1 MAARGN
7 PRRWGACD
15 EKAMVPFLRA
25 RIPPTPLPHASA
37 RPLRR
42 AQQQKNDASHSRPP
56 HNPKKPGPP
65 IRPTRPLLE
74 GPIKTT
80 KRPIR
85 EPTVQSRAA
94 GSRACAAATKRQ
106 NRQPRHQE
114 AAHNLI
120 RDGRRR
126 AHGGPEPAPTEHD
139 ARASTQDS
147 SPADAVPPQ
156 VVRFPDHGRQFERR
170 LRVQLTEGRGP
181 ETRSSETATAAVVKA
196 LILARLVAL
205 YDK

>member
-1 MAARGN
+1 M
-7 PRRWGACD
+7 
-15 EKAMVPFLRA
+15 RA
-25 RIPPTPLPHASA
+25 RIPPTPLPQASA

-74 GPIKTT
+74 GPTKTT

-114 AAHNLI
+114 AAHDTPS
-120 RDGRRR
+120 DGRRR
-126 AHGGPEPAPTEHD
+126 AHGGPEPASTEHD
-139 ARASTQDS
+139 ARASNTQDS
-147 SPADAVPPQ
+147 SPADAVAPQ
-156 VVRFPDHGRQFERR
+156 VVRFPDHGGQFERG
-170 LRVQLTEGRGP
+170 LRVQLAEGRGP
-181 ETRSSETATAAVVKA
+181 ETGYCSEAAAAAAVEA
-196 LILARLVAL
+196 LELARLVPL
-205 YDK
+205 DH

>member
-1 MAARGN
+1 M
-7 PRRWGACD
+7 
-15 EKAMVPFLRA
+15 RA

-114 AAHNLI
+114 AAHDTTNH
-120 RDGRRR
+120 GRRR
-126 AHGGPEPAPTEHD
+126 AHGGPEPASPEHD
-139 ARASTQDS
+139 ARASSTQDRS
-147 SPADAVPPQ
+147 TADAVAPQ
-156 VVRFPDHGRQFERR
+156 VVREPDHGGQLECG
-170 LRVQLTEGRGP
+170 LRVQLAQRRRP
-181 ETRSSETATAAVVKA
+181 ETGKRTAAAAAAALEA

>member
-1 MAARGN
+1 M
-7 PRRWGACD
+7 
-15 EKAMVPFLRA
+15 RA

-126 AHGGPEPAPTEHD
+126 AHGSAEPAPTEHD
-139 ARASTQDS
+139 ARASQEGGS
-147 SPADAVPPQ
+147 AADAVPPQ
-156 VVRFPDHGRQFERR
+156 VVRVPDHGRQLERR
-170 LRVQLTEGRGP
+170 LRVQLAEGRGP
-181 ETRSSETATAAVVKA
+181 ETGNLTKTSAAAA
-196 LILARLVAL
+196 LEALELARLVPL

>member
-1 MAARGN
+1 M
-7 PRRWGACD
+7 
-15 EKAMVPFLRA
+15 RA

-56 HNPKKPGPP
+56 QATQTPGPP
-65 IRPTRPLLE
+65 IRPTTPLLE
-74 GPIKTT
+74 GPIETW
-80 KRPIR
+80 KRGVPR
-85 EPTVQSRAA
+85 PTVQSRAA

-139 ARASTQDS
+139 ARASNTQGRRA
-147 SPADAVPPQ
+147 ADAVAPQ
-156 VVRFPDHGRQFERR
+156 VVRFPDHGGQLECR
-170 LRVQLTEGRGP
+170 LRVELTARRGP
-181 ETRSSETATAAVVKA
+181 ETGSSETAAAAA
-196 LILARLVAL
+196 LEIKFLARLVPL
-205 YDK
+205 DHQRR